1 MITNKKIPISYWFQI
16 IKLDLFI
23 VLLLS
28 IGLFFFHTYLVKET
42 ISMSVPAFLGTSIAL
57 ILSFKL
63 SQSYDRW
70 WEARKI
76 WGAIVNDSRT
86 LIVQLNCF
94 IRSSTSKD
102 DIKKIAYR
110 QIAWNYILG
119 QNLRKSINIDS
130 IKKYLSKEEL
140 EQIRNSSN
148 IPLAL
153 LKKQSTGLGKLL
165 DKGKINEFQQVQV
178 DTTLSRLTDSLGK
191 CERIKNTV
199 FPKSYR
205 LTLHFFIYMF
215 LVFLSFALNGMKV
228 YIEIPILVFISI
240 PFFLLEKIA
249 FNMQD
254 PFENR
259 PTDTP
264 VTSIARIIE
273 INIKE
278 LINDEDIPDP
288 LVPDTFYT
296 L

>member
-86 LIVQLNCF
+86 LILQLNCF
-94 IRSSTSKD
+94 IGSSTSKD

-165 DKGKINEFQQVQV
+165 DEGKINEFQQVQV

-264 VTSIARIIE
+264 VTSIARTIE